1 VSRWLACGGLASCW
15 LACGGLAIYGLACG
29 FGGLWS
35 EEGYMVV

>member
-29 FGGLWS
+29 FGGLRS

>member
-1 VSRWLACGGLASCW
+1 MSRWLACGGLASCW

-29 FGGLWS
+29 FGGLRS

>member
-1 VSRWLACGGLASCW
+1 MSRWLACGGLASCW